1 MSLSLER
8 LNLYNPVQEQL
19 NVLRDMQRYHQEMED
34 ADTVASFNVQ
44 FADSLEVVES
54 EDVQFVQNIRKSG
67 KSRYDKKAMRR
78 KGSPKRFRDR
88 SRKCAHEGHIW
99 KTYHRGLSGDC
110 NIRGRRL
117 EKTGRPQSVNVH
129 FTDGFR
135 HDTFGMSEE
144 DIDQTWSVDSWDYP
158 NTDMFIE
165 AMESWDWKRIPSE
178 VRFQVWWNAENP
190 MANPEDSSP
199 DCFWMKATGNQGG
212 KTVNAEKAHEE
223 FLRFK
228 KEYQIYQ
235 KYAKR
240 IGELHR
246 MERDL
251 YRQMREELRSV

>member
-1 MSLSLER
+1 MFEFR
-8 LNLYNPVQEQL
+8 NNQ
-19 NVLRDMQRYHQEMED
+19 
-34 ADTVASFNVQ
+34 DTVMESLMLTAPMSTLQGIQDAYLESVL
-44 FADSLEVVES
+44 ADMHAEDTEIFEES
-54 EDVQFVQNIRKSG
+54 VQNVRKSRR
-67 KSRYDKKAMRR
+67 SRHDKKAARR

-88 SRKCAHEGHIW
+88 SRKAAHEGHVW
-99 KTYHRGLSGDC
+99 NVYSRGMSGDC
-110 NIRGRRL
+110 AERGKRL
-117 EKTGRPQSVNVH
+117 EKTGRPQRVNVH
-129 FTDGFR
+129 FTNGFR
-135 HDTFGMSEE
+135 HDTFGMSEA

-190 MANPEDSSP
+190 MANPEDSDP

-223 FLRFK
+223 FLKFK

-246 MERDL
+246 MEQDL
-251 YRQMREELRSV
+251 YRQMREELNA